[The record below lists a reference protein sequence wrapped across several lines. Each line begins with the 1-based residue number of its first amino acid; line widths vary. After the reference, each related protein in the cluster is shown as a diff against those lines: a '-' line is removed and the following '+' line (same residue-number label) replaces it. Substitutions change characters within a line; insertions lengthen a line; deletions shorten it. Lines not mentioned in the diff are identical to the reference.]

1 MLLSTCKGCGRQAKL
16 INSHVIPEWA
26 YKSVYTG
33 KHKFAKVSA
42 SKTDRI
48 VAEQKGWRER
58 LLCDKCETYLSK
70 LENALYR
77 DVKAMRS
84 GIRQVVLNKGIVLSF
99 VEKTL
104 PNYEDFKKGVLSVLW
119 RMSVSERV
127 EFKNY
132 KLKEDESVIK
142 EYVFDPKAVLE
153 WAAYP
158 IVVFRLTI
166 GQKADS
172 GILMLYPETE
182 FVQGIVANSFAI
194 YGLQF
199 LIYMYKPTLSGEI
212 RSEIAR
218 IENLALKGS
227 GRLTIAD
234 VDAVEVI
241 SKGSLFG
248 RLKASDVR
256 SFYKR
261 FS

>member
-1 MLLSTCKGCGRQAKL
+1 MLLKL
-16 INSHVIPEWA
+16 IGLLPSRRDGE
-26 YKSVYTG
+26 KD
-33 KHKFAKVSA
+33 F
-42 SKTDRI
+42 
-48 VAEQKGWRER
+48 
-58 LLCDKCETYLSK
+58 LCDKCETYLSK

-218 IENLALKGS
+218 IENIAIKKS
-227 GRLTIAD
+227 GRLLIAD
-234 VDAVEVI
+234 VDAVEMDI
-241 SKGSLFG
+241 EG
-248 RLKASDVR
+248 RFVWKIESV
-256 SFYKR
+256 
-261 FS
+261 